1 MDSVAMF
8 QVGGFTEH
16 LPNQS
21 PHSKGKRLT
30 EVSCEN
36 DRPEQL
42 PSNMDSTLSVQVGGF
57 IEHPPIS
64 PLSLRERVRV
74 RGF

>member
-1 MDSVAMF
+1 MRSVAKF
-8 QVGGFTEH
+8 QIGGFTEH
-16 LPNQS
+16 PPIS
-21 PHSKGKRLT
+21 PFPLRARGLT
-30 EVSCEN
+30 EVFLENYRSEPFASKLDSVKSC
-36 DRPEQL
+36 
-42 PSNMDSTLSVQVGGF
+42 QVGGF